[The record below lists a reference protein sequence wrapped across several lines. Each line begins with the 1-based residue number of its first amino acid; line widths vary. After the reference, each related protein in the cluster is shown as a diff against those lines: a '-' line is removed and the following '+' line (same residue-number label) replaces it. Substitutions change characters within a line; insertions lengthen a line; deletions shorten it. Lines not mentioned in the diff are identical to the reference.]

1 MSGKVKVFII
11 GVVFDA
17 DSRGGLRFHPFYGLR
32 VVYVTIEYTA
42 AQGQ

>member
-1 MSGKVKVFII
+1 MSGKVKEFII

-17 DSRGGLRFHPFYGLR
+17 DSRGGLRFHPFYGLS
-32 VVYVTIEYTA
+32 VVTIEYTA